1 MPDGTPLSPVVME
14 DDRKDDGLGTTA
26 ESRGWKY
33 WLFQCQEQIFAIWFW
48 LTHPFAFLRGWPR
61 LGAINRIVIA
71 PQDLRTS
78 DPTAASDIYSG
89 YFSFA
94 GKALS
99 SGGRSPFSLQS
110 VPIGWSEEL
119 MGFGWLRHLRAADSA
134 LTRANARALVD
145 DWILLCK
152 PSNALAWETGITA
165 RRLMSWISQ
174 SPFILEGADQEFYKR
189 FVRSIRKQSDYL
201 SKFMHESR
209 SPERRLRAAIALCYV
224 ALSTQ
229 ASARHL
235 NRVSR
240 LMAQEL
246 NRQIL
251 ADGGHISRNPALLIE
266 LLADLLPLRQVY
278 ASQNVEPP
286 QALLYAID
294 RIGPMLR
301 LFRHMDGNLGL
312 FNGMGATP
320 TDLVATLIA
329 YQDAL
334 AHAMENA
341 EPSGYQRL
349 QIGQTVLMI
358 DCGAAPKPADGG
370 FAHAGCLSFEYSDGS
385 QRLIMNC
392 GAPLQD
398 HEEWRHAARLTQAHS
413 TLVLGEQSSALFAP
427 RDSVDWP
434 RFAPV
439 LAGPEQ
445 IQIERSTH
453 DDGLLIKASHDGYRR
468 GFGIDHQRQLTLTEA
483 GTLIGE
489 DQLLIHSA
497 NRAHKSGDSYTIRF
511 HLHPSLEASLDPT
524 LFQVNLRGPDSR
536 RWIFSSAD
544 RAIDIEESIIFAT
557 PDGGRRSLQLVLR
570 GHFRDTA
577 TMRWQLRR
585 A

>member
-1 MPDGTPLSPVVME
+1 L
-14 DDRKDDGLGTTA
+14 KTTA
-26 ESRGWKY
+26 EHRGWRY
-33 WLFQCQEQIFAIWFW
+33 WIFQSREQALKVWFW
-48 LTHPFAFLRGWPR
+48 LTYPFAFLRGWPR

-99 SGGRSPFSLQS
+99 SGGRSPFSLAS

-134 LTRANARALVD
+134 LTRANARALID

-152 PSNALAWETGITA
+152 PSNALAWDTGITA

-174 SPFILEGADQEFYKR
+174 SPFVLEGADQEFYKR
-189 FVRSIRKQSDYL
+189 FVKSIRKQSDYL
-201 SKFMHESR
+201 SKFIHECR
-209 SPERRLRAAIALCYV
+209 SPERRLRACIALCYV

-229 ASARHL
+229 ASPRHL

-240 LMAQEL
+240 QMGQEL
-246 NRQIL
+246 SRQIL

-278 ASQNVEPP
+278 ASQNIDPP
-286 QALLYAID
+286 QALLNAID

-301 LFRHMDGNLGL
+301 LFRHTDGNLAL

-349 QIGQTVLMI
+349 QSSQHVLIM
-358 DCGAAPKPADGG
+358 DCGPVPAVAYSG
-370 FAHAGCLSFEYSDGS
+370 FAHAGCLSFEYSDGP

-392 GAPLQD
+392 GIPLQD
-398 HEEWRHAARLTQAHS
+398 NDDWRSAARLTQAHS
-413 TLVLGEQSSALFAP
+413 TVVIGDHSSAAFAP
-427 RDSVDWP
+427 KNSVDWP
-434 RFAPV
+434 RLPPLLSGAEQV
-439 LAGPEQ
+439 LVVREHS
-445 IQIERSTH
+445 E
-453 DDGLLIKASHDGYRR
+453 DGQTLKATHDGYRR
-468 GFGIDHQRQLTLTEA
+468 IYGIDHQRIISLSEA

-489 DQLLIHSA
+489 DHLLIHSA
-497 NRAHKSGDSYTIRF
+497 NRAHKMDDEYHLRF
-511 HLHPSLEASLDPT
+511 HLHPALDVSPDPSIHQVT
-524 LFQVNLRGPDSR
+524 LRAPDNR
-536 RWIFSSAD
+536 RWVFISAD
-544 RAIDIEESIIFAT
+544 APISIEESIIFAT
-557 PDGGRRSLQLVLR
+557 PDGGRRSLQMVIR
-570 GHFRDTA
+570 GRFRETSV
-577 TMRWQLRR
+577 MRWELRK

>member
-1 MPDGTPLSPVVME
+1 MFLCRE
-14 DDRKDDGLGTTA
+14 LGLKA
-26 ESRGWKY
+26 
-33 WLFQCQEQIFAIWFW
+33 WFR
-48 LTHPFAFLRGWPR
+48 LTRPFAFLRGWPR

-99 SGGRSPFSLQS
+99 SGGRSPFSLAAT
-110 VPIGWSEEL
+110 PIGWSEEL

-174 SPFILEGADQEFYKR
+174 SPFVLEGADQEFYKR
-189 FVRSIRKQSDYL
+189 FIKSIRKQSDYL
-201 SKFMHESR
+201 SKYIHECR
-209 SPERRLRAAIALCYV
+209 CPERRLRATIALCYV

-229 ASARHL
+229 ASPRHL
-235 NRVSR
+235 ARVSR
-240 LMAQEL
+240 QMGQEL

-278 ASQNVEPP
+278 ASQNITPP
-286 QALLYAID
+286 QALLNAID

-349 QIGQTVLMI
+349 QLGQTVLMM
-358 DCGAAPKPADGG
+358 DCGAVPAVAYAG
-370 FAHAGCLSFEYSDGS
+370 FAHAGCLSFEYSDGA

-392 GAPLQD
+392 GTPLQD
-398 HEEWRHAARLTQAHS
+398 HEDWRSAARLTQAHS
-413 TLVLGEQSSALFAP
+413 TLMIGEDSSAAFAP
-427 RDSVDWP
+427 GDSVEWP
-434 RFAPV
+434 RKPPLLTGAEHV
-439 LAGPEQ
+439 RISRNQ
-445 IQIERSTH
+445 T
-453 DDGLLIKASHDGYRR
+453 DDGLTLKAEHDGYRR
-468 GFGIDHQRQLTLTEA
+468 LYGIDHQRIVTLSEG
-483 GTLIGE
+483 GTLVGE
-489 DQLLIHSA
+489 DHLLIHSA
-497 NRAHKSGDSYTIRF
+497 NRAHKMDDAYTLRF
-511 HLHPSLEASLDPT
+511 HLHPALEAIPDPL
-524 LFQVNLRGPDSR
+524 LFQVTLRAPDSR
-536 RWIFSSAD
+536 RWIFTCAD
-544 RAIDIEESIIFAT
+544 AEITVEDSVIFAT
-557 PDGGRRSLQLVLR
+557 PDGGRRTLQLVMR
-570 GHFRDTA
+570 GRFRDTSVI
-577 TMRWQLRR
+577 RWQLRR
-585 A
+585 T

>member
-1 MPDGTPLSPVVME
+1 M
-14 DDRKDDGLGTTA
+14 KTTA
-26 ESRGWKY
+26 ENRGWRY
-33 WLFQCQEQIFAIWFW
+33 LVFQCREQALKVWFW
-48 LTHPFAFLRGWPR
+48 LMHPFAFLRGWPR

-78 DPTAASDIYSG
+78 DPTVASDIYSG

-94 GKALS
+94 GKSLS
-99 SGGRSPFSLQS
+99 SGGRSPFSLTA

-174 SPFILEGADQEFYKR
+174 SPFVLEGADQEFYKR
-189 FVRSIRKQSDYL
+189 FVKSIRKQSDYL
-201 SKFMHESR
+201 SKFTHECR
-209 SPERRLRAAIALCYV
+209 SPERRLRAYIALCYV

-229 ASARHL
+229 ASPRHL

-240 LMAQEL
+240 QMGQEL

-278 ASQNVEPP
+278 ASQNIAPP
-286 QALLYAID
+286 QALLNAID

-301 LFRHMDGNLGL
+301 LFRHMDGNLAL

-349 QIGQTVLMI
+349 QFGPHVLVM
-358 DCGAAPKPADGG
+358 DCGPVPSQAYAG
-370 FAHAGCLSFEYSDGS
+370 FAHAGCLSFEYSDGA

-392 GAPLQD
+392 GMPLQD
-398 HEEWRHAARLTQAHS
+398 HDDWRSAARLTQAHS
-413 TLVLGEQSSALFAP
+413 TLVIGDASSAAFAP
-427 RDSVDWP
+427 NGSVDWP
-434 RFAPV
+434 RSPPLLTGAEHVTFSRQQN
-439 LAGPEQ
+439 E
-445 IQIERSTH
+445 
-453 DDGLLIKASHDGYRR
+453 DGLSLTATHDGYRR
-468 GFGIDHQRQLTLTEA
+468 THGIDHRRIITLTEA
-483 GTLIGE
+483 GTLSGE
-489 DQLLIHSA
+489 DHLIIHSA
-497 NRAHKSGDSYTIRF
+497 NRAHKMDDEYHVRF
-511 HLHPSLEASLDPT
+511 HLHPALEASLDASMY
-524 LFQVNLRGPDSR
+524 QVNLRGPDSR
-536 RWIFSSAD
+536 RWVFSCAD
-544 RAIDIEESIIFAT
+544 VMIGIEESVIFAT

-570 GHFRDTA
+570 GRFRETSV
-577 TMRWQLRR
+577 MRWQLRK